1 MRQISASMDATEEK
15 TTRDSFNRNVP
26 LWFDTGK
33 KDKEGNRIFRSL
45 DTEQEQVF
53 VDEEK

>member
-1 MRQISASMDATEEK
+1 VRQISASMDATEEK

>member
-1 MRQISASMDATEEK
+1 MRQNSASMEATEEK
-15 TTRDSFNRNVP
+15 TTRDSFNRHIP

-33 KDKEGNRIFRSL
+33 RNEAGNRIFRNL
-45 DTEQEQVF
+45 DTGQEQVF